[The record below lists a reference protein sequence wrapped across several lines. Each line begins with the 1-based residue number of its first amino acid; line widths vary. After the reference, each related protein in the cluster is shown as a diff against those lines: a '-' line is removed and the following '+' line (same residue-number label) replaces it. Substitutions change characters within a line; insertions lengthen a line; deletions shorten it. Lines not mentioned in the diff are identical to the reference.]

1 MWGRQCPLCDPHT
14 RICPVLWS
22 NRHRSFNSA
31 RGNKAFWP
39 NGHLKGDATTNTLIS
54 YGYSGIWWRLL
65 HNTANAC
72 PQLDAWIAQTLDCI
86 DPGDTWFIAYKI
98 NRLGWFVAVPETNH
112 GYQFDNH

>member
-1 MWGRQCPLCDPHT
+1 MASVTPLPLAPEALDGIQVEQAALDQQAARLKATGDPAAE
-14 RICPVLWS
+14 IFAVLWS

-65 HNTANAC
+65 HNT
-72 PQLDAWIAQTLDCI
+72 
-86 DPGDTWFIAYKI
+86 
-98 NRLGWFVAVPETNH
+98 
-112 GYQFDNH
+112 GYSQPWRWP

>member
-54 YGYSGIWWRLL
+54 YGYSGIWWRLV
-65 HNTANAC
+65 HNTELFRYYGATATDLSI
-72 PQLDAWIAQTLDCI
+72 QHAET
-86 DPGDTWFIAYKI
+86 
-98 NRLGWFVAVPETNH
+98 RLSGRTVISRATQPPTH
-112 GYQFDNH
+112 